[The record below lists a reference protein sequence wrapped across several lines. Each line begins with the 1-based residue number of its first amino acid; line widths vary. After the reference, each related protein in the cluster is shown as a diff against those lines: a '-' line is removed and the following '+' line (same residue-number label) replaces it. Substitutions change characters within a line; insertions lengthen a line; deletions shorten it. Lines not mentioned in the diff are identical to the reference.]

1 MKLYKNV
8 GLQELKDILK
18 NGILPISITG
28 NDNWEEGK
36 RSPNSKEIV
45 YLFKPKTKLNTFMQY
60 GLVLLEVQTKYAKK
74 TKFMPNDHN
83 DEFYDEYVKE
93 EIRSAEIKK
102 IYIPKIFKKQIEK
115 TDFLKG
121 IENQVTWVELEDL
134 PIEEEIKDYENTV
147 NILDSYNYLR
157 GWKNIRKEKRFFY
170 GEFVEIEVTD
180 GVIELHNKNTII
192 F

>member
-1 MKLYKNV
+1 MKLFKNV

-18 NGILPISITG
+18 NGILPISVTG
-28 NDNWEEGK
+28 NDNWEENY
-36 RSPNSKEIV
+36 RSNNSREVV
-45 YLFKPKTKLNTFMQY
+45 YLFKPKGKLNTFMQY
-60 GLVLLEVQTKYAKK
+60 GLVLLEVQTKYAEK

-93 EIRSAEIKK
+93 EIRSEEIKK

-121 IENQVTWVELEDL
+121 IENQVTWVELEKL
-134 PIEEEIKDYENTV
+134 PEEPEEYENTV
-147 NILDSYNYLR
+147 NVSDFFNYLR
-157 GWKNIRKEKRFFY
+157 GYKNLRIERRFFALSGY
-170 GEFVEIEVTD
+170 CEVEVYD
-180 GVIELHNKNTII
+180 YVIEPVKKNTII